1 MKKLAFLAL
10 LLISSLSVS
19 AQKTALK
26 PTPKVLTEKEQK
38 ILLQKL
44 QAISMVMKTAGEA
57 TFWEDKKTAVEAMAD
72 AADLLWEE
80 NANQSAKWL
89 TKAWTMIDEVSET
102 KKDEKMR
109 EFFNRSD

>member
-72 AADLLWEE
+72 AADLLWDE
-80 NANQSAKWL
+80 NANQSSKWL
-89 TKAWTMIDEVSET
+89 TKA
-102 KKDEKMR
+102 
-109 EFFNRSD
+109 